1 LQKAPNQRFVVFY
14 LATVAA
20 CTQFKIFAGT
30 FYYYKWHF
38 GELCTTDFVSGAL
51 MIYEFI
57 Q

>member
-1 LQKAPNQRFVVFY
+1 LQKAPNQRFDVFY